1 MPSNFSVLLGVFFY
15 LPVKSL
21 DVRIC
26 RGIYEI
32 FYSDVSQAIDL
43 LRYHTLI
50 KKTKK
55 KPLKPLQV
63 IVECEK

>member
-26 RGIYEI
+26 KGISEI

-50 KKTKK
+50 KKKQNE
-55 KPLKPLQV
+55 KPLQV